1 MLQIAARGRSY
12 IEQRLLL
19 LIGLTGGIGSGK
31 SAVSRCFERLG
42 VPVIDADQVAREVVE
57 PGQPAL
63 AEIAATFGADLI
75 HADGGLDRTRLRE
88 RVFADPN
95 ARRRLEGI
103 LHPRIRTRMRERLA
117 ALPADTPYA
126 VFVIP
131 LLFET
136 GQQDTVDRV
145 LVVEAAETV
154 RIARV
159 TGRDG
164 VTEDQVQRI
173 LAAQCSAEDRAA
185 GADDLISNE
194 GSESELAAKVA
205 ALHEK
210 YLALARRA

>member
-1 MLQIAARGRSY
+1 MITPAIVEGAD
-12 IEQRLLL
+12 IVL

-63 AEIAATFGADLI
+63 AEIATAFGADLI
-75 HADGGLDRTRLRE
+75 QADGSLDRTRLRE
-88 RVFADPN
+88 RVFADPD
-95 ARRRLEGI
+95 ARRHLESI

-145 LVVEAAETV
+145 LVVEAAEAV

-164 VTEDQVQRI
+164 VAEDQVRRI

-210 YLALARRA
+210 YLVLARRA

>member
-1 MLQIAARGRSY
+1 VFQIAARGRSY
-12 IEQRLLL
+12 IERRPVL

-31 SAVSRCFERLG
+31 SAVSRCFERLA

-63 AEIAATFGADLI
+63 AEIGTAFGADLI
-75 HADGGLDRTRLRE
+75 QADGSLDRTRLRE
-88 RVFADPN
+88 RVFADPD
-95 ARRRLEGI
+95 ARRHLESI
-103 LHPRIRTRMRERLA
+103 LHPRIRTRMREQLA
-117 ALPADTPYA
+117 AMPADTPYA

-164 VTEDQVQRI
+164 VTEDQVRRI
-173 LAAQCSAEDRAA
+173 LAAQCSAQDRAA

>member
-1 MLQIAARGRSY
+1 LT
-12 IEQRLLL
+12 LV
-19 LIGLTGGIGSGK
+19 IGLTGGIGSGK

-63 AEIAATFGADLI
+63 AEIATAFGADLI
-75 HADGGLDRTRLRE
+75 QADGSLDRAHLRE
-88 RVFADPN
+88 RVFADPD
-95 ARRRLEGI
+95 ARRHLEGI
-103 LHPRIRTRMRERLA
+103 LHPRIRAGMREQLA

-145 LVVEAAETV
+145 LVVAAAETV

-164 VTEDQVQRI
+164 VAEDQVRRI
-173 LAAQCSAEDRAA
+173 LAAQCSAQDRAA

>member
-1 MLQIAARGRSY
+1 MVVRNPRDILI
-12 IEQRLLL
+12 
-19 LIGLTGGIGSGK
+19 IGLSGGIGSGK

-63 AEIAATFGADLI
+63 AEIATAFGADLI
-75 HADGGLDRTRLRE
+75 QADGSLDRARLRE
-88 RVFADPN
+88 RVFADPD
-95 ARRRLEGI
+95 ARRHLEGI
-103 LHPRIRTRMRERLA
+103 LHPRIRARMREQLA

-145 LVVEAAETV
+145 LVVEAAEAV

-164 VTEDQVQRI
+164 VAEGHVRRI

>member
-1 MLQIAARGRSY
+1 
-12 IEQRLLL
+12 
-19 LIGLTGGIGSGK
+19 
-31 SAVSRCFERLG
+31 VSRCFERLG

-63 AEIAATFGADLI
+63 AEIATAFGADLI
-75 HADGGLDRTRLRE
+75 QADGSLDRTRLRE
-88 RVFADPN
+88 RVFADPD

-103 LHPRIRTRMRERLA
+103 LHPRIRARMREQLA
-117 ALPADTPYA
+117 ALPADTRYA

-164 VTEDQVQRI
+164 VAEDQVRRI

-210 YLALARRA
+210 YLVLARRA

>member
-1 MLQIAARGRSY
+1 M
-12 IEQRLLL
+12 L

-88 RVFADPN
+88 RVFADPD
-95 ARRRLEGI
+95 ARRRLEAI
-103 LHPRIRTRMRERLA
+103 LHPRIRARMREQLA
-117 ALPADTPYA
+117 ALPAGTPYA

-136 GQQDTVDRV
+136 GQRDLVDRV
-145 LVVEAAETV
+145 LIVEAAEPI

-159 TGRDG
+159 TRRDHAP
-164 VTEDQVQRI
+164 EEQVRRI
-173 LAAQCSAEDRAA
+173 MSAQCSADDRAA
-185 GADDLISNE
+185 GADDLIRNE
-194 GSESELAAKVA
+194 GSESALAAKVS

-210 YLALARRA
+210 YLALARPG